1 MAGRFVLFRM
11 SLVFAFLAGSSAWG
25 TIIGDPLDGT
35 QNTSSPANFAY
46 WNNIGYV
53 PFGATGVGGTGMY
66 LGGDWVLTAA
76 HVQGGSNGG
85 YTFVVPKLNGGIDGV
100 FTPQFASQVQLSLVG
115 VGGSDLTLFKLNDDP
130 LLHALPQMQ
139 FGATPAVG
147 TNVTVIGSG
156 YNRDSTLHYWKLTGS
171 TQPDS
176 ATWTDI
182 TGSPNA
188 KNIAQR
194 SGYFYAAQPSFAK
207 RWGTN
212 MTVTVPGGGATF
224 TFNNTQLFATLFDS
238 GIANESQ
245 LAPGDSGGGVFA
257 GNRLIGLNLYKGD
270 DSKDPA
276 NPNNVGQPA
285 NTAVF
290 GNASFYANLN
300 DYVNQIASI
309 TKLHPSIDGDANL
322 DGIVDRADF
331 AILNANYKTGSTWTQ
346 GDFNLDGQ
354 VNFADFQALELNF
367 GGDAN
372 SVITQSEINAISGA
386 TGVPEPGTVGV
397 LALAATAC
405 LMRRRRNR
413 SNCV

>member
-1 MAGRFVLFRM
+1 MAGPSVLRRI
-11 SLVFAFLAGSSAWG
+11 SLLCVLLASASARG
-25 TIIGDPLDGT
+25 TIVGGSDGM
-35 QNTSSPANFAY
+35 QNNASPVNFSY

-53 PFGATGVGGTGMY
+53 PFGATGVGGSGIY

-85 YTFVVPKLNGGIDGV
+85 YTFVIPKLNGGADGV

-130 LLHALPQMQ
+130 LLHTLPQMQ
-139 FGATPAVG
+139 FGATPPVG

-156 YNRDSTLHYWKLTGS
+156 YNRDPTLHYWKLTGS
-171 TQPDS
+171 NQADS
-176 ATWTDI
+176 ATWTDV
-182 TGSPNA
+182 TGLPSQNT
-188 KNIAQR
+188 AQR

-212 MTVTVPGGGATF
+212 TTVTVPGGGATF

-245 LAPGDSGGGVFA
+245 LAPGDSGGGEFV

-331 AILNANYKTGSTWTQ
+331 AILNANFNSGSTWTQ

-354 VNFADFQALELNF
+354 VNFLDFQALERNF

-372 SVITQSEINAISGA
+372 SVITQSEINALSAG
-386 TGVPEPGTVGV
+386 TGVPEPGAVGL
-397 LALAATAC
+397 LALAANAW
-405 LMRRRRNR
+405 LIRRRRNR
-413 SNCV
+413 PNRV